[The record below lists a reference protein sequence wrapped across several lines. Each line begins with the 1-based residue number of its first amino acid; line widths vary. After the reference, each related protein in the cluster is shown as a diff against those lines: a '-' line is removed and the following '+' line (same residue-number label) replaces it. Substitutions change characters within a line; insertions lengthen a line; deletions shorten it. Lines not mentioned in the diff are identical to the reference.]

1 MADADFRAGDAAP
14 VSEASPEKNSR
25 KALRKRLLT
34 MFGVLLLVLGIAYG
48 AYYFLIANRYVST
61 DNAYVNA
68 EVSQITPLVAGQ
80 AIDVPVMDT
89 QLVKRGDVLLRLDD
103 SDARIALA
111 EAEADLA
118 RARRQFGQTSAN
130 SGALSAQV
138 DARKAEITRAQAQL
152 ASARADFAKAQV
164 DYDRRAKLAPSGAVS
179 GDELTSATNALA
191 SARANMQ
198 LAEAGLQQA
207 SSTRNAAAGN
217 LAANEAAI
225 AGTTVDTNPDVLAAK
240 ARVAKATL
248 DLERTVVRAPVDGVV
263 TRRQVQLGQRVASG
277 AVVMMIVPIGQV
289 YVDANFKEGQLSRV
303 KIGQRAELVSDLY
316 GDKVV
321 YKGRVMGFSGGTG
334 SAFAL
339 IPAQN
344 ATGNW
349 VKVVQRLPV
358 RIALDPQQLKEH
370 PLRVGLSMDVEI
382 DISGR

>member
-14 VSEASPEKNSR
+14 VSEASSEHNGR

-68 EVSQITPLVAGQ
+68 EVAQITPLVAGQ

-130 SGALSAQV
+130 SSALSAQV

-152 ASARADFAKAQV
+152 ASARADFAKAKV

-191 SARANMQ
+191 ASRANLQ
-198 LAEAGLQQA
+198 LAEAGLLQA

-240 ARVAKATL
+240 ARVDKATL
-248 DLERTVVRAPVDGVV
+248 DLERTVVRAPVDGVI

-303 KIGQRAELVSDLY
+303 KIGQPAELVSDLY